1 MMSGDAQAINNAD
14 LVFTPS
20 KGIVYVEYGQGKSTT
35 RKFVTHIQPRKEDS
49 HSDDTSEDDQVVE
62 RSHFNF
68 SEIPLPV
75 RSFTFCN
82 LQDIHK
88 VE

>member
-49 HSDDTSEDDQVVE
+49 HSDYTSEDDQVVE

-68 SEIPLPV
+68 SEIPLP
-75 RSFTFCN
+75 T
-82 LQDIHK
+82 
-88 VE
+88 